1 MTEIEKKNP
10 LEQLFSEPDTVL
22 FLHSKHPNRIA
33 YVIQGLQRILGK
45 QNVSF
50 QRPWLNKKT
59 RMWTLKIVLHIPEIL
74 LKHQRDAEEQ

>member
-1 MTEIEKKNP
+1 MAEIEKKNTFD
-10 LEQLFSEPDTVL
+10 QLFSEPDTML

-33 YVIQGLQRILGK
+33 YVIQCDDRILGT
-45 QNVSF
+45 QYVSF

-74 LKHQRDAEEQ
+74 LKHQREAEEQ